1 MMAGSFDTSLAWKL
15 RPHACPKEE
24 RGKHQFTAM
33 SNFKQVV
40 QSVPSPSL
48 ERDCLFGKSNSRVIL
63 PTRESTICSS
73 RKKWS
78 MGRAPWGQL
87 GSPDKGGACVL
98 S

>member
-1 MMAGSFDTSLAWKL
+1 MLVQK
-15 RPHACPKEE
+15 KEG
-24 RGKHQFTAM
+24 RGHQFTAL

-40 QSVPSPSL
+40 RSVPSPSL

-63 PTRESTICSS
+63 PTRDPTICSS
-73 RKKWS
+73 RKKQS
-78 MGRAPWGQL
+78 MGRAQWGQL